1 MKKWT
6 YSFMYVALL
15 VMVLAAACKKM
26 DDYKKY
32 IADRPVITY
41 TGKVDSV
48 KVYPG
53 ENRVMIKGL
62 LVSDPKIVEVRIYW
76 NSRQDSLVVPVKR
89 SAGVDTLKA
98 YINNLGDGVY
108 NFEIVTFDQQKNKSV
123 RVYAIGRSYGENY
136 QLSLL
141 NRPALE
147 ANTGSNGLTSI
158 SFSSLDANSG
168 AQSTEIKYTKIT
180 GGEAVV
186 SLPLSQ
192 ASLQLPS
199 DYKIGTALAYRT
211 KYLPDTLAIDTFY
224 TEYSRIN
231 VRRYVTDLYLANTA
245 FPFATSACSGSRW
258 CTPAGWTLNAAAR
271 NFTVNGISY
280 GGVDANQGYRL
291 SMEAGWSTTLLSI
304 TNGKMYQSPVL
315 PAGEYELEVTVN
327 SVGSTGSFYLAAAVG
342 NSLPDI
348 GNLAQEAIGYVSF
361 TGKSGVSSIKFRL
374 DKEQQVSMG
383 FVCTLVG
390 SASNG
395 QYWKAEGIRLKY
407 LETD

>member
-6 YSFMYVALL
+6 YNFVYIALCL
-15 VMVLAAACKKM
+15 IVVISACQKM

-32 IADRPVITY
+32 IADNPVITY

-76 NSRQDSLVVPVKR
+76 NSRRDSLVVPIKR
-89 SAGVDTLKA
+89 TAGVDTLKA
-98 YINNLGDGVY
+98 YINNLADAVY
-108 NFEIVTFDQQKNKSV
+108 NFELVTFDQQKNKSV
-123 RVYAIGRSYGENY
+123 RVYAIGRAYGQNY

-147 ANTGSNGLTSI
+147 ANTGSNGVTTI
-158 SFSSLDANSG
+158 SFSNLDANSG
-168 AQSTEIKYTKIT
+168 AQSTEVKYTT
-180 GGEAVV
+180 ANGTEAKL
-186 SLPLSQ
+186 SLPLTQ

-199 DYKIGTALAYRT
+199 DYKIGTALSYRT

-231 VRRYVTDLYLANTA
+231 VRRYVTDLYLVNSTY
-245 FPFATSACSGSRW
+245 PFATLGCSGSRW
-258 CTPAGWTLNAAAR
+258 CTPSGWTLNSAVR
-271 NFTVNGISY
+271 NFTLNGVSY

-304 TNGKMYQSPVL
+304 TNGKMYQSPIL
-315 PAGEYELEVTVN
+315 PAGEYELEATIN
-327 SVGSTGSFYLAAAVG
+327 SVGTTGSFYLAAALG

-348 GNLAQEAIGYVSF
+348 GDLASNAIRYISF
-361 TGKSGVSSIKFRL
+361 TGKSGVSSIKFTL
-374 DKEQQVSMG
+374 EKEQQVSLG

-395 QYWKAEGIRLKY
+395 QYWKAEGVRLKY
-407 LETD
+407 LETN